1 MSDPYLDRLSPVY
14 PRRPAAPKAKPSP
27 PKAAHT
33 RPAAARRPG
42 ALSGPELERLLFHM
56 PACVQ
61 RARSEWMRDFAADMA
76 KRAHWPNFK
85 PTQKQIEVMQG
96 MVDDLFP
103 QSRQEFIEH

>member
-1 MSDPYLDRLSPVY
+1 
-14 PRRPAAPKAKPSP
+14 
-27 PKAAHT
+27 
-33 RPAAARRPG
+33 
-42 ALSGPELERLLFHM
+42 
-56 PACVQ
+56 
-61 RARSEWMRDFAADMA
+61 MRDFAADMA